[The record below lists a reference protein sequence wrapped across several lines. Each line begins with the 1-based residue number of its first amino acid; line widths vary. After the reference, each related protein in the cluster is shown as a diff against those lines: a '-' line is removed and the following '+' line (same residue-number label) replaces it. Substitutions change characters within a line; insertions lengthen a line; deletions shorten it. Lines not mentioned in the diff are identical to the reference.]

1 MFKKIE
7 KIAERKLNCNVTPEM
22 IHDLLNFKNV
32 DASEELEILL
42 EEHNKEQKRILREK
56 KLKRI
61 LDDNKY

>member
-22 IHDLLNFKNV
+22 IQDLLNFKNV
-32 DASEELEILL
+32 DTSEELELL
-42 EEHNKEQKRILREK
+42 KEYNKEQKRILREK

>member
-1 MFKKIE
+1 
-7 KIAERKLNCNVTPEM
+7 M

>member
-22 IHDLLNFKNV
+22 IQDLLNFRNV
-32 DASEELEILL
+32 DASVELEFFQYY
-42 EEHNKEQKRILREK
+42 EKEQKRILREK

>member
-22 IHDLLNFKNV
+22 IQDLLNFRNV
-32 DASEELEILL
+32 DASVELEILK
-42 EEHNKEQKRILREK
+42 EYEKEQKRILREK

-61 LDDNKY
+61 LDDNEY